1 MRDAVENPGVV
12 EACTAEGREEQLNSF
27 NNDIETCEKALN
39 AYLEEKKKV
48 FPRFY
53 FLSNQ
58 SLLDILS
65 NGNNPVKVDEQ
76 IGNCFDGLR
85 NLQFLKEGPEP
96 YKTALG
102 MYSKDGE
109 EYVEFYTPFVCQGA
123 VENYLCDLETKMQ
136 TTLKEI
142 LDTAKEATEEW
153 DLSKPRHIWLDDYNA
168 QTSLLATQILW
179 TEETSRAF
187 EELENGGSES
197 AMKDYYNLCVNRIG
211 TLIERV
217 RKDLSAEL
225 RIKIITIITIDVHER
240 DVIEKFVLNK
250 VTDSGAFSWAS

>member
-1 MRDAVENPGVV
+1 MPDDTKRFEKVDIEFKDMMRDAFDNPGVI
-12 EACTAEGREEQLNSF
+12 EACCTDGREELLNGF
-27 NNDIETCEKALN
+27 NTDIESCEKALN

-65 NGNNPVKVDEQ
+65 NSGNPVKVDEQ

-85 NLQFLKEGPEP
+85 NLEFLKEGPEP

-109 EYVEFYTPFVCQGA
+109 EYVAFNNQFVCTGA
-123 VENYLCDLETKMQ
+123 VENYLCDLEVKMQ

-142 LDTAKEATEEW
+142 LETAKEATEEW
-153 DLSKPRHIWLDDYNA
+153 EMAKQRHTWLDDYCA
-168 QTSLLATQILW
+168 
-179 TEETSRAF
+179 
-187 EELENGGSES
+187 
-197 AMKDYYNLCVNRIG
+197 
-211 TLIERV
+211 
-217 RKDLSAEL
+217 
-225 RIKIITIITIDVHER
+225 
-240 DVIEKFVLNK
+240 
-250 VTDSGAFSWAS
+250 

>member
-1 MRDAVENPGVV
+1 
-12 EACTAEGREEQLNSF
+12 
-27 NNDIETCEKALN
+27 
-39 AYLEEKKKV
+39 
-48 FPRFY
+48 
-53 FLSNQ
+53 
-58 SLLDILS
+58 
-65 NGNNPVKVDEQ
+65 
-76 IGNCFDGLR
+76 
-85 NLQFLKEGPEP
+85 
-96 YKTALG
+96 
-102 MYSKDGE
+102 
-109 EYVEFYTPFVCQGA
+109 
-123 VENYLCDLETKMQ
+123 MQ